1 MSNIQ
6 YVIRQNDFAYNDEW
20 HLTNCVSTG
29 AIKQIYTDKF
39 EAEKAYKTLVVEGLY
54 YDELCN
60 YDIGNGEVD
69 DEIYKKLEALVLEK
83 QAKSLISK
91 MVKFRN

>member
-29 AIKQIYTDKF
+29 AIKQIYTDKA
-39 EAEKAYKTLVVEGLY
+39 EAEKAYKSLVVEGLY

-60 YDIGNGEVD
+60 YVT
-69 DEIYKKLEALVLEK
+69 
-83 QAKSLISK
+83 
-91 MVKFRN
+91 M